1 MDDGR
6 IASPAT
12 ERYAKKKEAILAA
25 ATAILNRQGVKGM
38 TLADVAA
45 KVGLITTSVTYYYR
59 KKDDLAAACFM
70 RGLERFD
77 ALVTEAAAR
86 APDAEGRLLAFLDL
100 YLDLNRRVRLGEAAP
115 LTSFTEM
122 RALKE
127 PLRGSVQGAFS
138 DLFRRVRGFF
148 EGQAFDHLDKRDRNA
163 RTHLLLEQVF
173 WSSSWLRRYD
183 TEDYGRVRDKMYD
196 ILVNGLAP
204 RDGNGA
210 GRGSPPVAWAPVA
223 LPDPT
228 PAASDHQEWRETF
241 LVAATRLI
249 NQRGYRGA
257 SVEEISAQLNVTKGS
272 FYHHHEDKDALV
284 VECFERTFA
293 VTRKAQADARKLAG
307 DGWQQ
312 LAAATAALVEYQ
324 LSDHGPLLRASSM
337 GALPIEIRHEMSQG
351 YNRGSERFAA
361 IISDG
366 VAEGSVRAVD
376 PMIAAHMINSML
388 NAAAALGAWVP
399 GVERAEAARLF
410 ARPLLTGVF
419 AR

>member
-77 ALVTEAAAR
+77 ALVTDASK
-86 APDAEGRLLAFLDL
+86 APDAPARLLKFLDL

-127 PLRGSVQGAFS
+127 PLRGSVQGAFN

-148 EGQAFDHLDKRDRNA
+148 EGPEFEHLDKRDRNA

-173 WSSSWLRRYD
+173 WSGSWLRRYD
-183 TEDYGRVRDKMYD
+183 TDDYGRVRDKMYD
-196 ILVNGLAP
+196 ILVNGLAA
-204 RDGNGA
+204 A
-210 GRGSPPVAWAPVA
+210 GRAAEGQEWAPSP

-228 PAASDHQEWRETF
+228 PLSPEGQEWRETF

-257 SVEEISAQLNVTKGS
+257 SVEDISAQLNVTKGS
-272 FYHHHEDKDALV
+272 FYHHHNDKDALV

-293 VTRKAQADARKLAG
+293 VTRKAQIDARALAK
-307 DGWQQ
+307 DSWEQ
-312 LAAATAALVEYQ
+312 LSSATAALVAYQ

-361 IISDG
+361 LISDG

-388 NAAAALGAWVP
+388 NAAASLGVWVP
-399 GVERAEAARLF
+399 GLEREEAARLF
-410 ARPLLTGVF
+410 ARPLLTGLF
-419 AR
+419 SK

>member
-77 ALVTEAAAR
+77 ALVTDASK
-86 APDAEGRLLAFLDL
+86 APDAPARLLKFLDL

-127 PLRGSVQGAFS
+127 PLRGSVQGAFN

-148 EGQAFDHLDKRDRNA
+148 EGPEFDHLDKRDRNA

-173 WSSSWLRRYD
+173 WSGSWLRRYD
-183 TEDYGRVRDKMYD
+183 VDDYGRVRDKMYD
-196 ILVNGLAP
+196 ILVNGLAA
-204 RDGNGA
+204 A
-210 GRGSPPVAWAPVA
+210 GRTSEGQEWAPSP

-228 PAASDHQEWRETF
+228 PLSPEGQEWRETF

-257 SVEEISAQLNVTKGS
+257 SVEDISAQLNVTKGS
-272 FYHHHEDKDALV
+272 FYHHHNDKDALV

-293 VTRKAQADARKLAG
+293 VTRKAQIDARALAK
-307 DGWQQ
+307 DSWEQ
-312 LAAATAALVEYQ
+312 LSSATAALVAYQ

-361 IISDG
+361 LISDG

-388 NAAAALGAWVP
+388 NAAASLGVWVP
-399 GVERAEAARLF
+399 GLEREEAARLF
-410 ARPLLTGVF
+410 ARPLLTGLF
-419 AR
+419 SK

>member
-77 ALVTEAAAR
+77 DLVTQADR
-86 APDAEGRLLAFLDL
+86 APDPKSRLLTFLDL
-100 YLDLNRRVRLGEAAP
+100 YLDLHRQVRLGEDAP
-115 LTSFTEM
+115 LASFTEM

-127 PLRGSVQGAFS
+127 PLRGSVQGAFN

-148 EGQAFDHLDKRDRNA
+148 EGQAFDHLDKRERNA

-173 WSSSWLRRYD
+173 WAGSWLRRYD
-183 TEDYGRVRDKMYD
+183 VDDYGRVRDKMYD
-196 ILVNGLAP
+196 ILVNGLTA
-204 RDGNGA
+204 DA
-210 GRGSPPVAWAPVA
+210 DQAWNPVA

-228 PAASDHQEWRETF
+228 PEAPEGQEWRETF

-257 SVEEISAQLNVTKGS
+257 SVEDISAQLNVTKGS

-293 VTRKAQADARKLAG
+293 VTRKAQVDARDLAK
-307 DGWQQ
+307 DSWEQ
-312 LAAATAALVEYQ
+312 LSSATAALVEYQ

-337 GALPIEIRHEMSQG
+337 GALPIELRHEMSQG

-361 IISDG
+361 MISDG
-366 VAEGSVRAVD
+366 VAEGAVRAVD

-388 NAAAALGAWVP
+388 NAAASLGLWVP
-399 GVERAEAARLF
+399 GLDREEAARLF
-410 ARPLLTGVF
+410 AKPLLMGLF
-419 AR
+419 AK

>member
-1 MDDGR
+1 
-6 IASPAT
+6 
-12 ERYAKKKEAILAA
+12 
-25 ATAILNRQGVKGM
+25 
-38 TLADVAA
+38 
-45 KVGLITTSVTYYYR
+45 
-59 KKDDLAAACFM
+59 
-70 RGLERFD
+70 
-77 ALVTEAAAR
+77 
-86 APDAEGRLLAFLDL
+86 
-100 YLDLNRRVRLGEAAP
+100 
-115 LTSFTEM
+115 M

-127 PLRGSVQGAFS
+127 PLRGSVQGAFN

-148 EGQAFDHLDKRDRNA
+148 EGPEFDHLDKRDRNA

-173 WSSSWLRRYD
+173 WSGSWLRRYD
-183 TEDYGRVRDKMYD
+183 VDDYGRVRDKMYD

-204 RDGNGA
+204 KGA
-210 GRGSPPVAWAPVA
+210 GDHAPWAPLA

-228 PAASDHQEWRETF
+228 PQSTEGQEWRETF

-257 SVEEISAQLNVTKGS
+257 SVEDISAQLNVTKGS

-293 VTRKAQADARKLAG
+293 VTRKAQADARALAG
-307 DGWQQ
+307 NSWEQ
-312 LAAATAALVEYQ
+312 LSAATAALVAYQ

-337 GALPIEIRHEMSQG
+337 GALPIEIRHEMAQG

-388 NAAAALGAWVP
+388 NAAASLGVWVP
-399 GVERAEAARLF
+399 GLEREDAARLF
-410 ARPLLTGVF
+410 ARPLLTGLF
-419 AR
+419 SK

>member
-77 ALVTEAAAR
+77 ALVGEAAK
-86 APDAEGRLLAFLDL
+86 APDAPSRLLAFLDL

-127 PLRGSVQGAFS
+127 PLRGSVQGAFN

-148 EGQAFDHLDKRDRNA
+148 EGPEFDHLDKRDRNA

-173 WSSSWLRRYD
+173 WSGSWLRRYD
-183 TEDYGRVRDKMYD
+183 VEDYGRVRDKMYD
-196 ILVNGLAP
+196 ILVHGLAP
-204 RDGNGA
+204 KGVDAGA
-210 GRGSPPVAWAPVA
+210 AWAPLA

-228 PAASDHQEWRETF
+228 PQSPDGQEWRETF

-257 SVEEISAQLNVTKGS
+257 SVEDISAQLNVTKGS

-293 VTRKAQADARKLAG
+293 VTRKAQADARALADDSWG
-307 DGWQQ
+307 Q
-312 LAAATAALVEYQ
+312 LSSATAALVAYQ

-337 GALPIEIRHEMSQG
+337 GALPIEIRHEMAQG

-366 VAEGSVRAVD
+366 VAEGSIRAVD

-388 NAAAALGAWVP
+388 NAAASLGVWVP
-399 GVERAEAARLF
+399 GLEREEAARLF
-410 ARPLLTGVF
+410 ARPLLTGLF
-419 AR
+419 SR

>member
-12 ERYAKKKEAILAA
+12 ERYARKKEAILAA

-38 TLADVAA
+38 TLSDVAA

-70 RGLERFD
+70 RGVERFD
-77 ALVTEAAAR
+77 ALVGEAAK
-86 APDAEGRLLAFLDL
+86 APDAPSRLLALLDL
-100 YLDLNRRVRLGEAAP
+100 YLDLNRRVRLGEAPP

-127 PLRGSVQGAFS
+127 PLRGSVQGAFN

-148 EGQAFDHLDKRDRNA
+148 EGPQFDHLDKRDRNA
-163 RTHLLLEQVF
+163 RTHLLLEQLF
-173 WSSSWLRRYD
+173 WSGSWLRRYD
-183 TEDYGRVRDKMYD
+183 VEDYGRVRDKMYD
-196 ILVNGLAP
+196 ILVHGLAP
-204 RDGNGA
+204 KGA
-210 GRGSPPVAWAPVA
+210 GGQPAWAPA
-223 LPDPT
+223 PLPDPT
-228 PAASDHQEWRETF
+228 PQSPEGQEWREAF

-257 SVEEISAQLNVTKGS
+257 SVEDISAQLNVTKGS

-293 VTRKAQADARKLAG
+293 VTRKAQADARALGA
-307 DGWQQ
+307 DGWTQ
-312 LAAATAALVEYQ
+312 LSSATAALVAYQ
-324 LSDHGPLLRASSM
+324 LSEHGPLLRASSM
-337 GALPIEIRHEMSQG
+337 GALPIEIRHDMVQG

-388 NAAAALGAWVP
+388 NAAASLGIWVP
-399 GVERAEAARLF
+399 GLERDEAARLF
-410 ARPLLTGVF
+410 ARPLLTGLF
-419 AR
+419 SR

>member
-77 ALVTEAAAR
+77 ALVTEAAK
-86 APDAEGRLLAFLDL
+86 APDAPGRLLKFLDL

-127 PLRGSVQGAFS
+127 PLRGSVQGAFN

-148 EGQAFDHLDKRDRNA
+148 EGPEFDHLDKRDRNA

-173 WSSSWLRRYD
+173 WSGSWLRRYD
-183 TEDYGRVRDKMYD
+183 VDDYGRVRDKMYD

-204 RDGNGA
+204 K
-210 GRGSPPVAWAPVA
+210 GSTQAWAPLT

-228 PAASDHQEWRETF
+228 PQSPEGQEWRETF

-257 SVEEISAQLNVTKGS
+257 SVEDISAQLNVTKGS

-293 VTRKAQADARKLAG
+293 VTRKAQIDARDLAK
-307 DGWQQ
+307 DSWQQ
-312 LAAATAALVEYQ
+312 LSSATAALVAYQ

-337 GALPIEIRHEMSQG
+337 GALPIEIRTEMAQG
-351 YNRGSERFAA
+351 YARGSERFAA

-388 NAAAALGAWVP
+388 NAAASLGIWVP
-399 GVERAEAARLF
+399 GLEREEAARLF
-410 ARPLLTGVF
+410 ARPLLTGLF
-419 AR
+419 TR

>member
-6 IASPAT
+6 ITGVAT
-12 ERYAKKKEAILAA
+12 ARYARKKEAILAA
-25 ATAILNRQGVKGM
+25 ATVILNRQGVKGM

-45 KVGLITTSVTYYYR
+45 QVGLITTSVTYYYR

-77 ALVTEAAAR
+77 ALVTEAAK
-86 APDAEGRLLAFLDL
+86 APDAPARLLAFLDL
-100 YLDLNRRVRLGEAAP
+100 YLDLGRRVRLGEETP

-127 PLRGSVQGAFS
+127 PLRTAVTGAFS

-148 EGQAFDHLDKRDRNA
+148 EGDAFEHLDKRERNA

-173 WSSSWLRRYD
+173 WSGTWLRRYD
-183 TEDYGRVRDKMYD
+183 VDDYGRVRDKMYD
-196 ILVNGLAP
+196 ILVHGLAP
-204 RDGNGA
+204 AGA
-210 GRGSPPVAWAPVA
+210 TWSPAA

-228 PAASDHQEWRETF
+228 PRSAEGQDWRETF

-257 SVEEISAQLNVTKGS
+257 SVEDISAELNVTKGS

-293 VTRKAQADARKLAG
+293 VTRKAQADARRQSPDAW
-307 DGWQQ
+307 DQ
-312 LAAATAALVEYQ
+312 LSAAAAALVEYQ
-324 LSDHGPLLRASSM
+324 LSEHGPLLRASSM
-337 GALPIEIRHEMSQG
+337 GALPLEIRHEMAMG

-361 IISDG
+361 MISDG
-366 VAEGSVRAVD
+366 IADGAIRAVD

-388 NAAAALGAWVP
+388 NAATSLGSWVH

-410 ARPLLTGVF
+410 SRPLLTGLF
-419 AR
+419 TR

>member
-70 RGLERFD
+70 RGVERFD
-77 ALVTEAAAR
+77 ALVTEAAK
-86 APDAEGRLLAFLDL
+86 APDAPSQLLKFLDL
-100 YLDLNRRVRLGEAAP
+100 HLDLSRRVRLGEETP

-127 PLRGSVQGAFS
+127 PLRGAVQGAFN
-138 DLFRRVRGFF
+138 DLFRRVRRFF
-148 EGQAFDHLDKRDRNA
+148 EGQAFDHLDKMDRNA
-163 RTHLLLEQVF
+163 RTHLLLEQMF
-173 WSSSWLRRYD
+173 WSGSWLRRYD
-183 TEDYGRVRDKMYD
+183 TDDYGRVRDKMYD
-196 ILVNGLAP
+196 ILVNGLSP
-204 RDGNGA
+204 RDTTGQ
-210 GRGSPPVAWAPVA
+210 GRAWAPLP

-228 PAASDHQEWRETF
+228 PLSPEGQEWRETF
-241 LVAATRLI
+241 LVSATRLI

-257 SVEEISAQLNVTKGS
+257 SVEDISAQLNVTKGS

-293 VTRKAQADARKLAG
+293 VTRKAQADARALGA
-307 DGWQQ
+307 DSWEQ
-312 LAAATAALVEYQ
+312 LSSATAALVAYQ

-337 GALPIEIRHEMSQG
+337 GALPIALRHEMSQG

-361 IISDG
+361 LISDG

-388 NAAAALGAWVP
+388 NAAASLGTWVP
-399 GVERAEAARLF
+399 GLERQEAARLF
-410 ARPLLTGVF
+410 ARPLLTGLF
-419 AR
+419 SK

>member
-12 ERYAKKKEAILAA
+12 ERYARKKEAILAA

-38 TLADVAA
+38 TLSDVAA

-59 KKDDLAAACFM
+59 RKDDLAAACFM

-77 ALVTEAAAR
+77 ALVGEAAR
-86 APDAEGRLLAFLDL
+86 APDAPGRLLAFLDL

-127 PLRGSVQGAFS
+127 PLRGSVQGAFN

-148 EGQAFDHLDKRDRNA
+148 EGPQFDHLDKRDRNA
-163 RTHLLLEQVF
+163 RTHLLLEQLF
-173 WSSSWLRRYD
+173 WSGSWLRRYD
-183 TEDYGRVRDKMYD
+183 VEDYGRVRDKMYD
-196 ILVNGLAP
+196 ILVHGLAP
-204 RDGNGA
+204 KGA
-210 GRGSPPVAWAPVA
+210 GGLAAWAPLP

-228 PAASDHQEWRETF
+228 PQSPEGQDWRETF

-257 SVEEISAQLNVTKGS
+257 SVEDISAQLNVTKGS

-293 VTRKAQADARKLAG
+293 VTRKAQADARALGA
-307 DGWQQ
+307 DGWTQ
-312 LAAATAALVEYQ
+312 LSSATAALVAYQ
-324 LSDHGPLLRASSM
+324 LSEHGPLLRASSM
-337 GALPIEIRHEMSQG
+337 GALPIEIRHEMVQG

-388 NAAAALGAWVP
+388 NAAASLGIWVP
-399 GVERAEAARLF
+399 GLERDEAAQLF
-410 ARPLLTGVF
+410 ARPLLTGLF
-419 AR
+419 SR

>member
-77 ALVTEAAAR
+77 ALVGEAAK
-86 APDAEGRLLAFLDL
+86 APDAPSRLLAFLDL

-127 PLRGSVQGAFS
+127 PLRGSVQGAFN

-148 EGQAFDHLDKRDRNA
+148 EGPEFDHLDKRDRNA

-173 WSSSWLRRYD
+173 WSGSWLRRYD
-183 TEDYGRVRDKMYD
+183 VEDYGRVRDKMYD
-196 ILVNGLAP
+196 ILVHGLAP
-204 RDGNGA
+204 KGVDAGA
-210 GRGSPPVAWAPVA
+210 TWAPLA

-228 PAASDHQEWRETF
+228 PQSPDGQEWRETF

-257 SVEEISAQLNVTKGS
+257 SVEDISAQLNVTKGS

-293 VTRKAQADARKLAG
+293 VTRKAQADARALADDSWG
-307 DGWQQ
+307 Q
-312 LAAATAALVEYQ
+312 LSSATAALVAYQ

-337 GALPIEIRHEMSQG
+337 GALPIEIRHEMAQG

-366 VAEGSVRAVD
+366 VAEGSIRAVD

-388 NAAAALGAWVP
+388 NAAASLGVWVP
-399 GVERAEAARLF
+399 GLEREEAARLF
-410 ARPLLTGVF
+410 ARPLLTGLF
-419 AR
+419 SR

>member
-12 ERYAKKKEAILAA
+12 ERYARKKEAILAA

-38 TLADVAA
+38 TLSDVAA

-70 RGLERFD
+70 RGVERLD
-77 ALVTEAAAR
+77 ALVGEAAK
-86 APDAEGRLLAFLDL
+86 APDAPSRLLALLDL

-127 PLRGSVQGAFS
+127 PLRGSVQGAFN

-148 EGQAFDHLDKRDRNA
+148 EGPQFDHLDKRDRNA
-163 RTHLLLEQVF
+163 RTHLLLEQLF
-173 WSSSWLRRYD
+173 WSGSWLRRYD
-183 TEDYGRVRDKMYD
+183 VEDYGRVRDKMYD
-196 ILVNGLAP
+196 ILVHGLAP
-204 RDGNGA
+204 QGA
-210 GRGSPPVAWAPVA
+210 GDHAAWAP
-223 LPDPT
+223 LPLADPT
-228 PAASDHQEWRETF
+228 PQSPEGQEWRETF

-257 SVEEISAQLNVTKGS
+257 SVEDISAQLNVTTGS

-293 VTRKAQADARKLAG
+293 VTRKAQADARALGA
-307 DGWQQ
+307 DGWTQ
-312 LAAATAALVEYQ
+312 LSSAAAALVAYQ
-324 LSDHGPLLRASSM
+324 LSEHGPLLRASSM
-337 GALPIEIRHEMSQG
+337 GALPIEIRHEMVQG

-388 NAAAALGAWVP
+388 NAAASLGIWVP
-399 GVERAEAARLF
+399 GLERDEAAQLF
-410 ARPLLTGVF
+410 ARPLLTGLF
-419 AR
+419 SR